1 QTAVDNT
8 LIGASVSNCSQ
19 VSCIAEGGT
28 FVNVQIAFQAKRI
41 VRSGKAKLC
50 LSDPQLKICL
60 REVADISDICDFI
73 DPGCPLQQGGVYTYK
88 RSFFAPDVSMKGEP
102 TFKLY
107 DEECNVLAC
116 VQAKAEIG
124 SKNKD
129 IPQILFTD
137 DSYPCG
143 GK

>member
-1 QTAVDNT
+1 M
-8 LIGASVSNCSQ
+8 I
-19 VSCIAEGGT
+19 T
-28 FVNVQIAFQAKRI
+28 FVHCLCSERI

-50 LSDPQLKICL
+50 LSDSQSKSCL

-88 RSFFAPDVSMKGEP
+88 RNFLVPDVSMEGE
-102 TFKLY
+102 TSYKLY

-116 VQAKAEIG
+116 IEYKGEIE

-129 IPQILFTD
+129 IPQLLLTD

-143 GK
+143 SK